1 MLHLRSFFSALL
13 LIILST
19 LSIYGHTE
27 QSPLGE
33 QSKLSSLFSDG
44 GFDEPEFLDVDDAF
58 VLSTQQNGS
67 ELTLSWE
74 NADGYYL
81 YKNRFKFSLEPS
93 ESELTLP
100 QPVFSSPGKEKDD
113 PVFGLVRAYYHN
125 VAVTLN
131 INPSPQPRTLVVQ
144 YQGCA
149 DAGLCYPPQKRRI
162 TIQPDKLAT
171 TAPALTLASSI
182 RASSAQTPNTQNMSP
197 QPIVTE
203 LTQPVIAELA
213 PPPLSV
219 DQNVTSLLKSANLF
233 WVLLTLYLLGLGL
246 SFTPCVLPMV
256 PILTS
261 IIAGQ
266 QKDLSTAKA
275 FTLSLVYVLSMALTY
290 ALAGV
295 LVGYFGQKA
304 NIQMYLQ
311 APAVLISFAA
321 VFVLLALSMFGF
333 YELRLPSGLQN
344 RLDALNQKQQ
354 GGKYLGVALMGI
366 LSALVV
372 SPCVS
377 APLIGVLTYIST
389 TGDGLFGGICLFA
402 LALGMGT
409 PLILIGTSGGKLLP
423 KAGAWMEQVKAFFG
437 LLLLAVGIWLLERII
452 PGAMTLFLWGSLLL
466 IGAVYLGALDHT
478 KPGWG
483 RTKQGVC
490 IVAMVYGVLLII
502 GAASGQDDPL
512 RPLNLTFSS
521 STPGDTSAASTN
533 NHAYI
538 KVDNLQQLE
547 QQLSL
552 AQKNGEYV
560 MLDFYADWCISC
572 KVFERQVF
580 ANPQVQ
586 EALKSTRLLQAD
598 LSDLNADGQQLLQHF
613 GLFGLPAILF
623 FDPSGAELADARVQG
638 EMHAAQFLNHLQSKV
653 FGATI

>member
-1 MLHLRSFFSALL
+1 MLYPRSFLSLLL
-13 LIILST
+13 LIT
-19 LSIYGHTE
+19 LNLFSISGHAE
-27 QSPLGE
+27 GSLLGG
-33 QSKLSSLFSDG
+33 QSKLSSLFSDS
-44 GFDEPEFLDVDDAF
+44 GFEEPEFLDVDDAF
-58 VLSTQQNGS
+58 VLTSQQNGRK
-67 ELTLSWE
+67 LNLSWK

-81 YKNRFKFSLEPS
+81 YKDRFKFSLEPTGTKF
-93 ESELTLP
+93 TLS
-100 QPVFSSPGKEKDD
+100 QPTFSNPGKEKDD
-113 PVFGLVRAYYHN
+113 AVFGLVQVYYHD
-125 VAVTLN
+125 VTVNLSIEFADPLADDA
-131 INPSPQPRTLVVQ
+131 INPPALTLVAQ

-162 TIQPDKLAT
+162 EIDLGKLAAMP
-171 TAPALTLASSI
+171 APSNPTSPN
-182 RASSAQTPNTQNMSP
+182 QTQSFGSQSP
-197 QPIVTE
+197 S
-203 LTQPVIAELA
+203 TQPAIAASTPLS
-213 PPPLSV
+213 LSV
-219 DQNVTSLLKSANLF
+219 DQNVTSLLKNANLF

-266 QKDLSTAKA
+266 EKDLSTAKA

-311 APAVLISFAA
+311 SPAVLISFAA
-321 VFVLLALSMFGF
+321 VFVLLAFSMFGF
-333 YELRLPSGLQN
+333 YELKLPSGLQN

-354 GGKYLGVALMGI
+354 GGKYIGVALMGV

-389 TGDGLFGGICLFA
+389 TGDGLFGGISLFA

-452 PGAMTLFLWGSLLL
+452 PGALTLFLWGSLLL
-466 IGAVYLGALDHT
+466 IGGVYLGAFT
-478 KPGWG
+478 STEPGWG

-490 IVAMVYGVLLII
+490 ILAMVYGVLLII
-502 GAASGQDDPL
+502 GAASGQEDPL
-512 RPLNLTFSS
+512 RPLHLTFSS
-521 STPGDTSAASTN
+521 SAPDGNGVASA
-533 NHAYI
+533 NHRAYI

-547 QQLSL
+547 QQLAL
-552 AQKNGEYV
+552 AQSNSEYV

-586 EALKSTRLLQAD
+586 DTLKSTRLLQAD

-623 FDPSGAELADARVQG
+623 FGPRGAELIDARVQG
-638 EMHAAQFLNHLQSKV
+638 EMHAAQFLNHLQTKV

>member
-13 LIILST
+13 LIVLST
-19 LSIYGHTE
+19 LSTYGHTE

-93 ESELTLP
+93 DTESTVP

-125 VAVTLN
+125 VTVILS

-162 TIQPDKLAT
+162 TTQPDKLAT
-171 TAPALTLASSI
+171 TAPA
-182 RASSAQTPNTQNMSP
+182 
-197 QPIVTE
+197 VTE
-203 LTQPVIAELA
+203 LTQPVIAKLA
-213 PPPLSV
+213 PSPLSV

-311 APAVLISFAA
+311 SPAVLISFAA

-502 GAASGQDDPL
+502 GAASGQVDPL

-521 STPGDTSAASTN
+521 SAPSNTSAASTN

-623 FDPSGAELADARVQG
+623 FDPSGVELADARVQG

-653 FGATI
+653 FEATI